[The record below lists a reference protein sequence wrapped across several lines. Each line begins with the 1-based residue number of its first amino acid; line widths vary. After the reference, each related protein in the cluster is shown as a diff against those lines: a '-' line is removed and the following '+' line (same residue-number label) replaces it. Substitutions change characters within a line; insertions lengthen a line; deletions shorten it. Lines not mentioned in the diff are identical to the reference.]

1 MAAPDTLP
9 DVMGLTGMADPFP
22 FLAGIREG
30 GRVTRMTMHGAI
42 PVWVVSRHDDVLAA
56 LSDPRMSNDPNTAPA
71 MAAFV
76 RDDVLGRSMLVSD
89 PPEHTRLRR
98 LVSKAFT
105 ARRIEALRPRVE
117 QITGRLLDRIA
128 PRGSAELIT
137 EFALPLPITVIGE
150 LLGVPAE
157 DRERFRSWTDEMLE
171 TPVEQ
176 RLDPEHMAAAAAQ
189 LHGYVADLLAE
200 KRRDPADDLLTG
212 LIQASD
218 EDDGLDE
225 QELLSMTFL
234 LLVAGYVTTVNL
246 IGNGTI
252 ALLRA
257 PEQLARLRADP
268 ALVPDAV
275 EEFLRF
281 DGPVN
286 LGITRYAAE
295 DLEIAGVP
303 IAKGDVVLLATAAAD
318 RDPDDY
324 ADPDRLDVTAG
335 HRAHLGFGHGI
346 HYCLGA
352 PLARLES
359 QIAFTA
365 LVTRLPEL
373 ALAVPES
380 ELRWSAS
387 GLRGLRALPVVFRPT
402 PAGGSA

>member
-1 MAAPDTLP
+1 MVAPDTLP
-9 DVMGLTGMADPFP
+9 DVMGVTGMADPFP

-30 GRVTRMTMHGAI
+30 GPVTRMTMHGTI
-42 PVWVVSRHDDVLAA
+42 PVWVVSRRDDVLAA
-56 LSDPRMSNDPNTAPA
+56 LSDPRMSNDPHTAPA

-117 QITGRLLDRIA
+117 EITGRLLDRIA

-171 TPVEQ
+171 TPVEK

-189 LHGYVADLLAE
+189 LRGYVADLLVE
-200 KRRDPADDLLTG
+200 KRQDPADDLLTG

-218 EDDGLDE
+218 EDGGLDE
-225 QELLSMTFL
+225 PELLSMTFL

-303 IAKGDVVLLATAAAD
+303 IAQGDVVLLATAAAD
-318 RDPDDY
+318 RDPDQY
-324 ADPDRLDVTAG
+324 ADPDRIDVTAG

-373 ALAVPES
+373 ALAVPET

-402 PAGGSA
+402 PAVGSA